1 MTRGDVRLRT
11 STGTSQSVDDELPE
25 EAIEAA
31 EERPAAHDHDAL
43 DDDRLLDHLRS
54 GHRLD
59 VPDHLSRS
67 TLDGLHDRLH
77 DQTDAAVQ
85 PDGG

>member
-1 MTRGDVRLRT
+1 M
-11 STGTSQSVDDELPE
+11 DDELPE

-31 EERPAAHDHDAL
+31 EERPAAHDHDRL

-54 GHRLD
+54 EHRLD

-67 TLDGLHDRLH
+67 TVDGLHDRLH
-77 DQTDAAVQ
+77 DQTDAAD
-85 PDGG
+85 PPEGG